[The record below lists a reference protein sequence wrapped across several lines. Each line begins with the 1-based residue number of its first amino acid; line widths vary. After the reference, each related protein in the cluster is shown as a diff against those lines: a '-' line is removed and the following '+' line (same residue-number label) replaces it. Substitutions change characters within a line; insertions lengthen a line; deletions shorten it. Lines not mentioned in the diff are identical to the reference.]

1 MPTSASSRLSREVDA
16 IIAGHLAAGGPGLSL
31 LIGRGKRVLL
41 QKGYGLADVQLG
53 IPVEPSTRFLIASVS
68 KQFTAMAVM
77 LLEHRKLLSYDEPI
91 GRFFPEFPAYRD
103 QVTVRQLLTHTS
115 GVKEYLDREYFEAVE
130 AGAEFDLPM
139 VLRRIAGLG
148 ELEFPPGERWRYCNS
163 GYVMLGAIVERV
175 AGQSFASFLREHV
188 FLPLGMTS
196 TVVGESGEHL
206 PGQAKGYTY
215 RSKTDFETSSY
226 TFSANVGWADGNLI
240 STTRDLFRW
249 GQALYTARLLPLGKL
264 AAAFVPCHPL
274 DPAFSRY
281 GFGHFISERRGV
293 REVHHSGGI
302 GGYVARFSRFTDEQ
316 LTVILLSNAAGVDLA
331 AITGSL
337 AELLLK
343 DKLSPILPV
352 ELEEAVLAGVAGSYG
367 GKPRDLPITLSIAHA
382 SGSLTA
388 TFWDRRQAG
397 LVPLGRDLFRCAGS
411 SEVYLQFLREGGGD
425 IDAVRVLSSGSVST
439 LQKQSAIPAGEGTDP
454 S

>member
-1 MPTSASSRLSREVDA
+1 MPTDGSSRLGRRVDA
-16 IIAGHLAAGGPGLSL
+16 IIADHLSPSGPGLSL
-31 LIGRGKRVLL
+31 LIGRGRRVLL
-41 QKGYGLADVQLG
+41 QKGYGLSDVQQG

-68 KQFTAMAVM
+68 KQFTAMAIM

-91 GRFFPEFPAYRD
+91 GRFFPELPAYRD

-115 GVKEYLDREYFEAVE
+115 GVKEYLNKEFFEAVE
-130 AGAEFDLPM
+130 GGAEFDLSM
-139 VLRRIAGLG
+139 VLQRIAGLG
-148 ELEFPPGERWRYCNS
+148 ELEFPPGSRWRYCNS

-175 AGQSFASFLREHV
+175 SGQSFASFLREHV

-196 TVVGESGEHL
+196 TEVGESGEHL
-206 PGQAKGYTY
+206 VGQAKGYTY
-215 RSKTDFETSSY
+215 RSKTDFEEASY
-226 TFSANVGWADGNLI
+226 TFSANVGWADGNII

-249 GQALYTARLLPLGKL
+249 GQALYTAQLLPLGKL
-264 AAAFVPCHPL
+264 AASFVPCHPL

-302 GGYVARFSRFTDEQ
+302 GGYVSRFSRFTDEQ

-331 AITGSL
+331 SITGSL
-337 AELLLK
+337 AELLLQ
-343 DKLSPILPV
+343 DKLAPIIPV
-352 ELEEAVLAGVAGSYG
+352 ELEEAALAGLAGSYG

-382 SGSLTA
+382 PGSLTA
-388 TFWDRRQAG
+388 IFWDKRQAS
-397 LVPLGRDLFRCAGS
+397 LLPLGRDLFRCAGT
-411 SEVYLQFLREGGGD
+411 SEVYLQFLRDGGGD
-425 IDAVRVLSSGSVST
+425 INAVRVLSSGSVST
-439 LQKQSAIPAGEGTDP
+439 LEKQSGTPAGEGADR